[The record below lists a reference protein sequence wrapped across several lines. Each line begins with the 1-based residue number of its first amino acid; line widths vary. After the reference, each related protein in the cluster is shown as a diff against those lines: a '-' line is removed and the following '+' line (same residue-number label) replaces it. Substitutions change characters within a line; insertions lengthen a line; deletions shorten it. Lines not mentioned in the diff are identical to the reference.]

1 MNNFLK
7 GVCYVCLT
15 VDLIILAKKL
25 STMSFELNT
34 KNMKV
39 VVGNIK
45 KDSKSKGE

>member
-7 GVCYVCLT
+7 GVCYVCLA

-25 STMSFELNT
+25 STMSFFFFI